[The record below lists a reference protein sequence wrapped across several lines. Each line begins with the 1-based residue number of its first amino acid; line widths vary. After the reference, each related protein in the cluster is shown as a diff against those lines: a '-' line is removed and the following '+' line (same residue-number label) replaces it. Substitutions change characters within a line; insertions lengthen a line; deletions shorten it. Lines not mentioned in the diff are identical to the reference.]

1 MEEESLFDENID
13 IELLLKATEN
23 AEKQQQANKNTMKK
37 VIAVSPKTDK
47 KPASIVS
54 TTATTTTTTTN
65 SMSNK
70 LNNKINDSDFL
81 NKITVKHAEKP
92 PVTFPFPYPQPYGI
106 QTQLMTQLWK
116 TIENARLG
124 IFESPT
130 GTGKSLSIICGSVHW
145 LVERGE
151 FYTQEAIKRK
161 VENRLKDTN
170 VNNNHGQQPHNN
182 TNSNSNNNNNNNK
195 TMITGKPKINIEI
208 DSSSNIS
215 STSSSSSSS
224 RIISNRTMSSVAS
237 SLSSTSSTFLP
248 FGRFQ
253 NVVFQNVN
261 NNSKPDWV
269 KQHEKK
275 QVEREIDE
283 LNEKREKE
291 REKLNNQIQSLKRKA
306 ISISYKKGII
316 NGVIM
321 DEDGSNN
328 NNNNIQN
335 KLKKKK
341 KKYEKH
347 WDDSSSSGED
357 DDNYDAIYHNGN
369 NNNNNNKTKKSKS
382 WLKEYILDPYYS
394 ADENDEN
401 KLLLSDDSD
410 DEHGMTFNAYNKND
424 QTNTAEEVENIKI
437 LYCSRTHSQI
447 TQFINELKRTEF
459 ADKVKIVSLG
469 SRKTL
474 CINETLKK
482 KSGMSTMK
490 LNDMCLDLQKSKSKK
505 KCCMY
510 YDKTKRA
517 TFSAMALT
525 EIHDVEDLVSV
536 GRRIRSCP
544 YYGSRNSIKNADI
557 ITMPYSMLLH
567 EKTRDSLGVNVK
579 GNVIIFDEAHNII
592 DTINQL
598 HSAILT
604 QKQIDVALFQIKE
617 YKNRYEK
624 KLSSKNLFYVNQI
637 ITILNAFLRFASNW
651 PRGKDIISKVTDFM
665 CNVSID
671 DMNVMKINRY
681 IEESKICNKIMGYRS
696 KLLEIEQEEAKE
708 MEKSNSSNNSKYTGS
723 STTTTTTTTTPAV
736 KKQTNSNTSKHIS
749 PLSYVQTFLL
759 STSNADTDG
768 RIRVYYN
775 NDLETV
781 VFKYIMLNPALHFQ
795 NIIKDARSVVLAGGT
810 MQPIKSVIRDLM
822 SVDEKHVDIF
832 SCGHVVSPDNVFAIT
847 FQKTPSNRLFN
858 FNYTERNKQ
867 TTIDELGNS
876 ILTLTNIVPKG
887 MVVFLP
893 SYGYLDI
900 VLARW
905 KHTKLLNRIQQ
916 HKDIY
921 FEPKLAKDVDE
932 TLNKYKHSI
941 EVNKG
946 AIIFCVVNAKLS
958 EGINFGDDMARAVVM
973 VGLPFPH
980 AGDAELKEKMN
991 FLDRKYGF
999 ASNTGRQYYED
1010 LCMKA
1015 VNQSIGRAVRH
1026 QNDHAAIILLDHR
1039 YSRKSIQNKLPKW
1052 IMGDM
1057 RCNANHNFNNY
1068 LNMLR
1073 NFYNKM
1079 GRKKLM

>member
-1 MEEESLFDENID
+1 MEEESLFDEDID

-54 TTATTTTTTTN
+54 TTATTTTITN
-65 SMSNK
+65 KMSNK

-124 IFESPT
+124 ILESPT

-215 STSSSSSSS
+215 STSSSSSSSS

-328 NNNNIQN
+328 NNNIQN

-347 WDDSSSSGED
+347 WDDSSSSDED

-382 WLKEYILDPYYS
+382 WLKDYILDPYYS

-424 QTNTAEEVENIKI
+424 QKNTAEQVENIKI

-474 CINETLKK
+474 CINETLKN

-624 KLSSKNLFYVNQI
+624 V
-637 ITILNAFLRFASNW
+637 
-651 PRGKDIISKVTDFM
+651 
-665 CNVSID
+665 C
-671 DMNVMKINRY
+671 
-681 IEESKICNKIMGYRS
+681 
-696 KLLEIEQEEAKE
+696 
-708 MEKSNSSNNSKYTGS
+708 
-723 STTTTTTTTTPAV
+723 
-736 KKQTNSNTSKHIS
+736 
-749 PLSYVQTFLL
+749 
-759 STSNADTDG
+759 
-768 RIRVYYN
+768 
-775 NDLETV
+775 
-781 VFKYIMLNPALHFQ
+781 
-795 NIIKDARSVVLAGGT
+795 
-810 MQPIKSVIRDLM
+810 
-822 SVDEKHVDIF
+822 
-832 SCGHVVSPDNVFAIT
+832 
-847 FQKTPSNRLFN
+847 
-858 FNYTERNKQ
+858 
-867 TTIDELGNS
+867 
-876 ILTLTNIVPKG
+876 
-887 MVVFLP
+887 
-893 SYGYLDI
+893 
-900 VLARW
+900 
-905 KHTKLLNRIQQ
+905 
-916 HKDIY
+916 
-921 FEPKLAKDVDE
+921 
-932 TLNKYKHSI
+932 
-941 EVNKG
+941 
-946 AIIFCVVNAKLS
+946 
-958 EGINFGDDMARAVVM
+958 
-973 VGLPFPH
+973 
-980 AGDAELKEKMN
+980 
-991 FLDRKYGF
+991 
-999 ASNTGRQYYED
+999 
-1010 LCMKA
+1010 
-1015 VNQSIGRAVRH
+1015 
-1026 QNDHAAIILLDHR
+1026 
-1039 YSRKSIQNKLPKW
+1039 
-1052 IMGDM
+1052 
-1057 RCNANHNFNNY
+1057 
-1068 LNMLR
+1068 
-1073 NFYNKM
+1073 
-1079 GRKKLM
+1079 